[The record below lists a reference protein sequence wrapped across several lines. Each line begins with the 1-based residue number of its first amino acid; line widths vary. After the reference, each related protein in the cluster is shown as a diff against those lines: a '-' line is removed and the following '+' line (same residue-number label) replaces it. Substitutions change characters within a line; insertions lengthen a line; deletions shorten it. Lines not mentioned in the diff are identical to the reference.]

1 MNFNDLVNRSQI
13 VSEGKV
19 SPYGVKNP
27 VFKDITTRLKTAG
40 ASSPPYDTMQVII
53 NVLKRLNIISQE
65 EETNWLSRQGFS
77 LKKNALLGF
86 IDLYKEDII
95 RRAEEVKETIE
106 DELPKFFKRAG
117 TNRGAAKG
125 PSRGETKYAANAAN
139 EEMKAQ
145 ARKQKNEAKKL
156 AKELRQQAKGKG
168 KGPRAAAAVEV
179 IATGLDE
186 VDMDAFKA
194 FVDVRQ
200 EALIARD
207 IEKELREV
215 IRLLRKE
222 ENEGQVDIKI
232 LNSAEED
239 VDGNRILS
247 LKTLKKFIEDSA
259 GSSNK
264 SRVRLANYFRNVYDN
279 IYDYY
284 VAGKSEDEEVKRV
297 YDKEKADLN
306 DDGITTPGEEGLA
319 HARGFRKKGFTEST
333 TAEYLTEQVKRDKY
347 KKASTE
353 ASLTF
358 TEKFKPKTSW
368 QLQELRN
375 YGL

>member
-13 VSEGKV
+13 FSEGNV
-19 SPYGVKNP
+19 SPYIAYGPDFTNIS
-27 VFKDITTRLKTAG
+27 DQLRTAG
-40 ASSPPYDTMQVII
+40 ASSPPRDTMIFI
-53 NVLKRLNIISQE
+53 KELLRELDI
-65 EETNWLSRQGFS
+65 FS
-77 LKKNALLGF
+77 EKEARTWESIKGSSTKPRKEALLRLLD
-86 IDLYKEDII
+86 IHKEEIL
-95 RRAEEVKETIE
+95 RRADEIKEAITNK
-106 DELPKFFKRAG
+106 LPVFFRGAG
-117 TNRGAAKG
+117 TNRGPAKG
-125 PSRGETKYAANAAN
+125 LTRGETKYAANAAN

-145 ARKQKNEAKKL
+145 AREAKKQAKKL

-186 VDMDAFKA
+186 IDMDDFKA
-194 FVDVRQ
+194 LAEIKR
-200 EALIARD
+200 EPRIARD
-207 IEKELREV
+207 IEKELREI

-222 ENEGQVDIKI
+222 ENKDQVDIKI

-239 VDGNRILS
+239 VDGNRILN

-284 VAGKSEDEEVKRV
+284 VAGKSEDEEVK
-297 YDKEKADLN
+297 K
-306 DDGITTPGEEGLA
+306 
-319 HARGFRKKGFTEST
+319 KKGVTEST
-333 TAEYLTEQVKRDKY
+333 TAEYLSEQVKKDKY
-347 KKASTE
+347 NKASNE
-353 ASLTF
+353 ASLSF
-358 TEKFKPKTSW
+358 IEKYKPKTSW

>member
-13 VSEGKV
+13 VSEGKP

-27 VFKDITTRLKTAG
+27 VFMDITKRLKTAG
-40 ASSPPYDTMQVII
+40 ASSPPWDTMQVII
-53 NVLKRLNIISQE
+53 NVLQRLKIISKE
-65 EETNWLSRQGFS
+65 EEANWISSQGFS

-95 RRAEEVKETIE
+95 SRAEEVKETIE
-106 DELPKFFKRAG
+106 DELPNFFRRAG
-117 TNRGAAKG
+117 TNRGPAKG
-125 PSRGETKYAANAAN
+125 LTRGETKYAANAAN

-145 ARKQKNEAKKL
+145 AREAKKQAKKL

-186 VDMDAFKA
+186 IDMDDFKA
-194 FVDVRQ
+194 LAEIKR
-200 EALIARD
+200 EPRIARD
-207 IEKELREV
+207 IEKELREI

-222 ENEGQVDIKI
+222 ENKDQVDIKI

-239 VDGNRILS
+239 VDGNRILN

-264 SRVRLANYFRNVYDN
+264 SRVRLANYFRNLYDN

-284 VAGKSEDEEVKRV
+284 VAGKSEDEEVK
-297 YDKEKADLN
+297 K
-306 DDGITTPGEEGLA
+306 
-319 HARGFRKKGFTEST
+319 KKGVTEST
-333 TAEYLTEQVKRDKY
+333 TAEYLTEQIKKDRY
-347 KKASTE
+347 NKASNE
-353 ASLTF
+353 ASLSF

>member
-19 SPYGVKNP
+19 SPYGVKTP

-40 ASSPPYDTMQVII
+40 ASSPPWDTMQVII
-53 NVLKRLNIISQE
+53 NVLKRLKIISKE
-65 EETNWLSRQGFS
+65 DETNWISRQGFS

-106 DELPKFFKRAG
+106 DELPNFFRRAG

-125 PSRGETKYAANAAN
+125 PSRGETRYAANQAA

-145 ARKQKNEAKKL
+145 DRKQKNEAKKL
-156 AKELRQQAKGKG
+156 AKELRQQAKSKG

-179 IATGLDE
+179 IATGLDDLVARTSVTEEEIIVKAHAAE
-186 VDMDAFKA
+186 VFKYIGENLGKEGLDIDLKNLISA
-194 FVDVRQ
+194 AGFVADKISTLDQLKRFVDQVGRKPGF
-200 EALIARD
+200 ELIAQYLAD
-207 IEKELREV
+207 IIKPVEDAILDSKS
-215 IRLLRKE
+215 K
-222 ENEGQVDIKI
+222 VD
-232 LNSAEED
+232 AY
-239 VDGNRILS
+239 
-247 LKTLKKFIEDSA
+247 
-259 GSSNK
+259 NK
-264 SRVRLANYFRNVYDN
+264 R
-279 IYDYY
+279 
-284 VAGKSEDEEVKRV
+284 
-297 YDKEKADLN
+297 
-306 DDGITTPGEEGLA
+306 
-319 HARGFRKKGFTEST
+319 GFTEST
-333 TAEYLTEQVKRDKY
+333 TASYLTEQVKKDKY
-347 KKASTE
+347 KKASNE
-353 ASLTF
+353 ASLSF